1 MLEIILGVVIFVA
14 LILIFVNIIYNKFQ
28 FAIIEMEEAENNIDV
43 LLHKKLDLL
52 RRASAIIKKELKMEE
67 FLDEINEET
76 NVETN
81 LSLFELNVLLK
92 KSYNTFFKVLD
103 ENEKLF
109 KSETLANIICD
120 INSNE
125 IDLVAAIKF
134 YNDRVIIFNKL
145 VSSFPSCI
153 LAFFK
158 RYKKKEFYN
167 NEKKEIF
174 DILNDK

>member
-1 MLEIILGVVIFVA
+1 MLEIILGVVVIIA
-14 LILIFVNIIYNKFQ
+14 LILIFVVVMHNKYQ
-28 FAIIEMEEAENNIDV
+28 FAIIKMEEAENNIDV

-52 RRASAIIKKELKMEE
+52 NRAAPVVKKELKMDK
-67 FLDEINEET
+67 FLDELEEKKDIDT
-76 NVETN
+76 N
-81 LSLFELNVLLK
+81 LFELNTLLK
-92 KSYNTFFKVLD
+92 NNSDNFFKILD

-109 KSETLANIICD
+109 KSETLSTIIND

-134 YNDRVIIFNKL
+134 YNDGVVVFNKL
-145 VSSFPSCI
+145 ISSFPSNI
-153 LAFFK
+153 FAFFK
-158 RYKKKEFYN
+158 RYKKKDFYN